1 MIVRAAIDSDLPFMA
16 LMLVEAAYPP
26 WTDPKPTVADTLAD
40 PQAGLYLQA
49 WGRPGDRGVIAVDD
63 GARPLGAAWYRHFAA
78 DAPGYGFVSEDVPEL
93 AIAVVL
99 EARGRGVGRAVLGGL
114 IATAREGGEL
124 ALSLD
129 VSALNPIAVRLYRSL
144 GFVRV
149 GGTDENPVMVL
160 RLDEPASGRDAERD
174 EKSPQV
180 RR

>member
-1 MIVRAAIDSDLPFMA
+1 
-16 LMLVEAAYPP
+16 
-26 WTDPKPTVADTLAD
+26 
-40 PQAGLYLQA
+40 
-49 WGRPGDRGVIAVDD
+49 VDD